1 LRSQDTLTGE
11 YKSSMYGWK
20 PKNHNR
26 VGKEKFE
33 TMKNKL
39 AIENFNEI
47 PVQEQQDINGGFW
60 PFVIS
65 VALVAIGEIIE
76 DWDNF
81 KNGLTG
87 RPEEKNP

>member
-1 LRSQDTLTGE
+1 V
-11 YKSSMYGWK
+11 
-20 PKNHNR
+20 KNQ
-26 VGKEKFE
+26 VP
-33 TMKNKL
+33 MKNEL

-60 PFVIS
+60 QILIS
-65 VALVAIGEIIE
+65 IGIMAVGEIID

>member
-1 LRSQDTLTGE
+1 
-11 YKSSMYGWK
+11 
-20 PKNHNR
+20 
-26 VGKEKFE
+26 
-33 TMKNKL
+33 MKNEL
-39 AIENFNEI
+39 TIENFNEI
-47 PVQEQQDINGGFW
+47 PMQEQQDINGGIW

-65 VALVAIGEIIE
+65 VALIAIGEIIE

>member
-1 LRSQDTLTGE
+1 
-11 YKSSMYGWK
+11 
-20 PKNHNR
+20 
-26 VGKEKFE
+26 
-33 TMKNKL
+33 MKNKL

-47 PVQEQQDINGGFW
+47 PAQEQQDINGGFW
-60 PFVIS
+60 PFV
-65 VALVAIGEIIE
+65 VALGLLAIDNIIN

>member
-1 LRSQDTLTGE
+1 
-11 YKSSMYGWK
+11 
-20 PKNHNR
+20 
-26 VGKEKFE
+26 
-33 TMKNKL
+33 MKNQVLMKNEL

-60 PFVIS
+60 QILIS
-65 VALVAIGEIIE
+65 VGIMAVGEIID

>member
-1 LRSQDTLTGE
+1 
-11 YKSSMYGWK
+11 
-20 PKNHNR
+20 
-26 VGKEKFE
+26 
-33 TMKNKL
+33 MKNEL

-60 PFVIS
+60 QILIS
-65 VALVAIGEIIE
+65 IGIMAVGEIID

>member
-1 LRSQDTLTGE
+1 
-11 YKSSMYGWK
+11 
-20 PKNHNR
+20 
-26 VGKEKFE
+26 
-33 TMKNKL
+33 MKNQVLMKNEL

-47 PVQEQQDINGGFW
+47 PLQEQQDINGGFLQIL
-60 PFVIS
+60 IS
-65 VALVAIGEIIE
+65 FGIIAVAEIIE

>member
-1 LRSQDTLTGE
+1 
-11 YKSSMYGWK
+11 
-20 PKNHNR
+20 
-26 VGKEKFE
+26 
-33 TMKNKL
+33 MKNKL

-60 PFVIS
+60 QIIIS
-65 VALVAIGEIIE
+65 IGIVVVDEIIN

>member
-1 LRSQDTLTGE
+1 
-11 YKSSMYGWK
+11 
-20 PKNHNR
+20 
-26 VGKEKFE
+26 
-33 TMKNKL
+33 MKNEL

-47 PVQEQQDINGGFW
+47 PVQEQQDINGGIW
-60 PFVIS
+60 QILIS
-65 VALVAIGEIIE
+65 VGIIAVGEIID

>member
-1 LRSQDTLTGE
+1 
-11 YKSSMYGWK
+11 
-20 PKNHNR
+20 
-26 VGKEKFE
+26 
-33 TMKNKL
+33 MKNEL

-47 PVQEQQDINGGFW
+47 PAQEQQGINGGFW
-60 PFVIS
+60 QI
-65 VALVAIGEIIE
+65 LVSIGIIAIDEIID

>member
-1 LRSQDTLTGE
+1 
-11 YKSSMYGWK
+11 
-20 PKNHNR
+20 
-26 VGKEKFE
+26 
-33 TMKNKL
+33 MKNEL

-60 PFVIS
+60 QIVIS
-65 VALVAIGEIIE
+65 IGIIAVGEIID

>member
-1 LRSQDTLTGE
+1 
-11 YKSSMYGWK
+11 
-20 PKNHNR
+20 
-26 VGKEKFE
+26 
-33 TMKNKL
+33 MKNEL

-60 PFVIS
+60 QIVIS
-65 VALVAIGEIIE
+65 IGIMAVGEIID

-87 RPEEKNP
+87 RPEEKN

>member
-1 LRSQDTLTGE
+1 
-11 YKSSMYGWK
+11 
-20 PKNHNR
+20 
-26 VGKEKFE
+26 
-33 TMKNKL
+33 MKNEL

-47 PVQEQQDINGGFW
+47 PVQEQQDINGGVW
-60 PFVIS
+60 PFV
-65 VALVAIGEIIE
+65 VALGLLAIDNIMN

>member
-1 LRSQDTLTGE
+1 
-11 YKSSMYGWK
+11 
-20 PKNHNR
+20 
-26 VGKEKFE
+26 
-33 TMKNKL
+33 MKNEL

-60 PFVIS
+60 QIVIS
-65 VALVAIGEIIE
+65 IGIMAVGEIID